1 MALSEEEKACSCT
14 SDNCCVED
22 VGDMV
27 RKLVRMFQLFERDQ
41 IKVHGFTTTQCY
53 ALLEIDKSGSIA
65 MNELSERMNLNSST
79 MTRILDNLVRDGY
92 IERKKSPEDRRLVL
106 VELSEKGKASAKD
119 LNASVNGY
127 YKKVI
132 CSIPEGKLQDVL
144 NSADLLVHA
153 FEKSNPN
160 CC

>member
-1 MALSEEEKACSCT
+1 MENPTCISCSQE
-14 SDNCCVED
+14 SPNDCCVDD

-41 IKVHGFTTTQCY
+41 IKVHGFTTSQCY
-53 ALLEIDKSGSIA
+53 TLLEIHKAKQIA
-65 MNELSERMNLNSST
+65 MNELSDKMNLNSST
-79 MTRILDNLVRDGY
+79 MTRIMDTLVRDGY
-92 IERKKSPEDRRLVL
+92 IDRQKSAEDRRLVL
-106 VELSEKGKASAKD
+106 VSLTAKGIESADNLNDSVKA
-119 LNASVNGY
+119 Y

-132 CSIPEGKLQDVL
+132 EGIPAGKLDDVL
-144 NSADLLVHA
+144 QSADVLVHA

>member
-1 MALSEEEKACSCT
+1 MDSSDKKTDSCGPLE
-14 SDNCCVED
+14 NCCVDD
-22 VGDMV
+22 VGNMV

-41 IKVHGFTTTQCY
+41 IKIFGFTTTQCY
-53 ALLEIDKSGSIA
+53 TLLEIDKTGTIT

-92 IERKKSPEDRRLVL
+92 IERQKSPEDRRLVL
-106 VELSEKGKASAKD
+106 VSLSEKGKASAGK
-119 LNASVNGY
+119 LNDSVNGY

-132 CSIPEGKLQDVL
+132 GSIPEGKLDEIL
-144 NSADLLVHA
+144 KSTDILVHA

>member
-1 MALSEEEKACSCT
+1 MADKN
-14 SDNCCVED
+14 SDCCAVNDTCCVDE

-53 ALLEIDKSGSIA
+53 TLLEIDKSGSIP
-65 MNELSERMNLNSST
+65 MNALSEKMNLNSST

-92 IERKKSPEDRRLVL
+92 IVRQKSPEDRRLVL
-106 VELSEKGKASAKD
+106 VALSDKGKTSAKQ

-132 CSIPEGKLQDVL
+132 ESIPEGRLEEVL
-144 NSADLLVHA
+144 KSADLLVHA

>member
-1 MALSEEEKACSCT
+1 MNATDKASECCSPG
-14 SDNCCVED
+14 DNCCVDD

-53 ALLEIDKSGSIA
+53 TLLEIDKSGSIT

-79 MTRILDNLVRDGY
+79 MTRIMDTLVRDGY
-92 IERKKSPEDRRLVL
+92 TQRQKSDEDRRLVL
-106 VELSEKGKASAKD
+106 VSLSEKGKTSAGK
-119 LNASVNGY
+119 LNDSVNGY

-132 CSIPEGKLQDVL
+132 ESIPEGKLDDIL
-144 NSADLLVHA
+144 KSADLLVHA

>member
-1 MALSEEEKACSCT
+1 MVDKN
-14 SDNCCVED
+14 SDCCAVNDTCCVDE

-53 ALLEIDKSGSIA
+53 TLLEIDKSGSIP
-65 MNELSERMNLNSST
+65 MNALSEKMNLNSST
-79 MTRILDNLVRDGY
+79 MTRILDNLVRDGF
-92 IERKKSPEDRRLVL
+92 IVRQKSPEDRRLVL
-106 VELSEKGKASAKD
+106 VALSDKGKASAKQ

-132 CSIPEGKLQDVL
+132 ESIPEGRLEEVL
-144 NSADLLVHA
+144 KSADLLVHA